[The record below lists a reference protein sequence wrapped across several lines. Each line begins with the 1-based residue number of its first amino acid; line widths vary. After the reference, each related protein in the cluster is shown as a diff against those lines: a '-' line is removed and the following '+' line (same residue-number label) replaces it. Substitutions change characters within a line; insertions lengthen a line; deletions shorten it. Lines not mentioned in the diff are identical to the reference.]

1 MVRTLRLEEMTMS
14 QLKKR
19 AKDLEIQ
26 LNNTAKATNPKE
38 YKELETQLEAVR
50 QRMGDLK
57 GGSQSTFSVLK
68 GGLAVLAGNLMT
80 KAVDKLKELVSEGV
94 EFVKIGIDMAKNAE
108 GQIRAF
114 KNFSDS
120 TRLMQNLKKATSGT
134 VSELKL
140 MNNTLRAKE
149 LGVPVEE
156 LATLMDFARRQAQK
170 LGKDVDYMTNSIVDG
185 LGRKSTL
192 VLDNL
197 GLSATRVQAEVK
209 KSGDLTQGVIKI
221 VNEELQKQGDYVL
234 TAADKASQAAAKWE
248 DAQLKVGQR
257 FMWLGELWDNLK
269 STIADQIVKL
279 VGETRSLTE
288 QFDDQLT
295 TVAKLEIEIN
305 PLIED
310 YNTLKGKTN
319 LSTKEQKELNK
330 IMKTISNTIPG
341 VTTEIDKYGNAL
353 SINVEKVKEFIEAE
367 KVRLQW
373 LNKAEIESL
382 QKQKEKITKE
392 IETQNRISEE
402 GKKIYRGG
410 FASSSVEFD
419 KSDKTLLEARA
430 AAEELGKD
438 LEGLE
443 L

>member
-80 KAVDKLKELVSEGV
+80 KAVDKPKELVSEGV

-310 YNTLKGKTN
+310 YNALKGKTN

>member
-310 YNTLKGKTN
+310 YNALKGKTN

-392 IETQNRISEE
+392 IEAQNRISEE
-402 GKKIYRGG
+402 GEKIYRGG